1 MLRKTNWLRRWPFK
15 PEKRVRAPHGMEY
28 LFCAKTT
35 MDALNKISKYLD
47 SKKTKHYYFRFWD
60 VVFEDGEYVKVD
72 YGSHVD
78 FFFIRTG
85 N

>member
-1 MLRKTNWLRRWPFK
+1 MVNTMVVLTN
-15 PEKRVRAPHGMEY
+15 EKMVFRGTEDNMEY
-28 LFCAKTT
+28 LFRAKTV
-35 MDALNKISKYLD
+35 MDALNKISEYLD

-78 FFFIRTG
+78 FFFICK
-85 N
+85 